1 MPQNKFT
8 LLKILVRLYKA
19 TKIVVTNIF
28 NFINKG
34 EKKKKDCILW
44 LILNN
49 KFYLHFKNDC

>member
-44 LILNN
+44 LILNF